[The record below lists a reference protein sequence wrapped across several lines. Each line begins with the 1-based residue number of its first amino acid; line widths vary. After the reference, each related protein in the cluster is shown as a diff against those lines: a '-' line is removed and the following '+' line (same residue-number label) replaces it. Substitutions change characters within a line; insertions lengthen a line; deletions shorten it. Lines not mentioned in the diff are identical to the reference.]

1 MPYQAEMSGPAQR
14 PRLRTKTG
22 CLTCKNRRKKCDE
35 ERPACHRCRYSGY
48 TCQWPTTDDLI
59 DRRYSSHPARRKST
73 SPAPSTAT
81 AESNDTQQLSI
92 SRKDQYSDNS
102 VTDATVSRS
111 SEAAAHQLLCHDL
124 ESVLARH
131 FVDRYYALLLL
142 PSCHPEYYH
151 GWINEIQELMLQHK
165 CLRSSVLACAASHL
179 HFVDASPQMQE
190 LSLTYYSAA
199 IRGLS
204 EVLARAS
211 SQLENHNGLLMSI
224 ILLYLHGCM
233 GRGTY
238 NDIPRHVNAAI
249 RILKLR
255 LMERPLSTSISRP
268 FDRLAVESVL
278 YQVFLVTMG
287 SWCGGRLERVAYTF
301 DAAFWL
307 RAENLLAQSM
317 LFRIPST
324 SISTNSPVLGVPLDL
339 FKLVLSIKRLWESP
353 FGQLDAETLDELR
366 TELEEWERTILGPPQ
381 SPSDSN
387 YEIYRDAT
395 ALYVLVA
402 SLLVQQL
409 QLCEGGG
416 HAEGIG
422 IGPPGPVPPGC
433 WQIEKAMIILQN
445 HEHDVDWARCYIGNW
460 PVYTLGFF
468 VATPEDIQ
476 LVRDD
481 MRRRWN
487 LMRFSQLERFRNDL
501 EATWTQRNGMSC
513 EA

>member
-1 MPYQAEMSGPAQR
+1 MLT
-14 PRLRTKTG
+14 RLPPG
-22 CLTCKNRRKKCDE
+22 KNRRKKCDE

-48 TCQWPTTDDLI
+48 DCQWPTSDDLI

-73 SPAPSTAT
+73 SPAPLNGSAD
-81 AESNDTQQLSI
+81 SHDTQRLSVP
-92 SRKDQYSDNS
+92 RKDQHSSGYSDGDSFTTN
-102 VTDATVSRS
+102 ATVSRH
-111 SEAAAHQLLCHDL
+111 SEAAAHQLLCHDI

-131 FVDRYYALLLL
+131 FVDRYYTLLLL
-142 PSCHPEYYH
+142 PSCHPQYYH

-190 LSLTYYSAA
+190 LSLTYYSEA

-211 SQLENHNGLLMSI
+211 RLENHNGLLMSI
-224 ILLYLHGCM
+224 MLLYLHGCM

-255 LMERPLSTSISRP
+255 LMERPLSISRP

-278 YQVFLVTMG
+278 YQIFLVTMG
-287 SWCGGRLERVAYTF
+287 SWADSPRRGYQF
-301 DAAFWL
+301 DAGFWL
-307 RAENLLAQSM
+307 RAENLLVQSM
-317 LFRIPST
+317 LFPST
-324 SISTNSPVLGVPLDL
+324 SISTNSPVLGVPMDL

-353 FGQLDAETLDELR
+353 FRHDAETLDELR
-366 TELEEWERTILGPPQ
+366 TELEEWERTIIVGPK
-381 SPSDSN
+381 SPPHDQGDSN

-395 ALYVLVA
+395 ALYVLVS

-409 QLCEGGG
+409 CEDPGR
-416 HAEGIG
+416 EG
-422 IGPPGPVPPGC
+422 IGPPEAVPPDC
-433 WQIEKAMIILQN
+433 WQIEKATEILRS
-445 HEHDVDWARCYIGNW
+445 HEHNLNWARCYIGNW

-468 VATPEDIQ
+468 MRRPDDIQ

-481 MRRRWN
+481 MLRRWH

-501 EATWTQRNGMSC
+501 EATWIQREVLSC
-513 EA
+513 EASQV